1 MKVENRCLLLTLTRF
16 HEDLLQVVFKLI
28 KIVYMCDVVRVSR
41 SDHKQ
46 FIVTD
51 AVPNSHSNCADSL
64 VLKQKKK
71 MEQVQP
77 LFSTEHFHLQAIG
90 LNAPSDPKATA
101 KTAEYQVI
109 FDNRSFPVFKL
120 GRIVLKG
127 LKRRVCLTV
136 KSSLVVGQFPYSRDL
151 NV

>member
-1 MKVENRCLLLTLTRF
+1 MLLTLTRF

-64 VLKQKKK
+64 VLKQKK
-71 MEQVQP
+71 MEEIQP

-109 FDNRSFPVFKL
+109 FASRSFPVFKL

>member
-28 KIVYMCDVVRVSR
+28 KIVYMCDVVRISR

-51 AVPNSHSNCADSL
+51 AVPNSHSNRADSL
-64 VLKQKKK
+64 VLKQKK
-71 MEQVQP
+71 MEEIPP
-77 LFSTEHFHLQAIG
+77 LFSTENFHLQAIG
-90 LNAPSDPKATA
+90 SNAPSDPKATA

-109 FDNRSFPVFKL
+109 FANRSFPVFKL

-127 LKRRVCLTV
+127 LKRRVCLAV

>member
-51 AVPNSHSNCADSL
+51 AVPNSHSNCANSL
-64 VLKQKKK
+64 VLKQKK
-71 MEQVQP
+71 MEEIQP

-109 FDNRSFPVFKL
+109 FAIRSFPVFKL
-120 GRIVLKG
+120 GRIVPKG

>member
-77 LFSTEHFHLQAIG
+77 LFSTEHFHSQAIG
-90 LNAPSDPKATA
+90 LNASSDPNATA
-101 KTAEYQVI
+101 KTAGYQLYSPI
-109 FDNRSFPVFKL
+109 DPSQFLNWEGSFL
-120 GRIVLKG
+120 
-127 LKRRVCLTV
+127 RV
-136 KSSLVVGQFPYSRDL
+136 
-151 NV
+151 

>member
-1 MKVENRCLLLTLTRF
+1 MKVENRRLLLTLTRF

-51 AVPNSHSNCADSL
+51 AVSNSHSNCADSL
-64 VLKQKKK
+64 VLKQKK
-71 MEQVQP
+71 MEEIQP

-109 FDNRSFPVFKL
+109 FANRSFPVFKL

>member
-64 VLKQKKK
+64 VLKQKK
-71 MEQVQP
+71 MEEIQP

-109 FDNRSFPVFKL
+109 FANRSFPVFKL
-120 GRIVLKG
+120 ERIVLKG

-136 KSSLVVGQFPYSRDL
+136 KSSLVVGQFPYSHYL

>member
-51 AVPNSHSNCADSL
+51 AVPNSHSNRADSL
-64 VLKQKKK
+64 VLKQKK
-71 MEQVQP
+71 MEEIQP

-90 LNAPSDPKATA
+90 LNAPSDPKPTA

-109 FDNRSFPVFKL
+109 FANRSFPVFKL

-136 KSSLVVGQFPYSRDL
+136 KSSLVVGQFPCSRDL

>member
-51 AVPNSHSNCADSL
+51 AVPNSHSNRADSL
-64 VLKQKKK
+64 VLKQKK
-71 MEQVQP
+71 MEEIQP
-77 LFSTEHFHLQAIG
+77 SFSTEHFHLQAIG

-109 FDNRSFPVFKL
+109 FANRSFPVFKL
-120 GRIVLKG
+120 GKIVLKG

>member
-64 VLKQKKK
+64 VLKQKK
-71 MEQVQP
+71 MEEIQP

-109 FDNRSFPVFKL
+109 FANRSFPVFKPE
-120 GRIVLKG
+120 RIVLKG

-136 KSSLVVGQFPYSRDL
+136 KSSLVVGQFPYSHDL

>member
-28 KIVYMCDVVRVSR
+28 KIVYMCDVVRISR

-51 AVPNSHSNCADSL
+51 AVPNSHSNRADSL
-64 VLKQKKK
+64 VLKQKK
-71 MEQVQP
+71 MEEIQP
-77 LFSTEHFHLQAIG
+77 LFSTENFHLQAIG

-109 FDNRSFPVFKL
+109 FANLK
-120 GRIVLKG
+120 VLKG

>member
-64 VLKQKKK
+64 VLKQKK
-71 MEQVQP
+71 MEEIQP

-90 LNAPSDPKATA
+90 VNAPSDPKATA

-109 FDNRSFPVFKL
+109 FANRSFPVFKL

-127 LKRRVCLTV
+127 LKRRICLTV
-136 KSSLVVGQFPYSRDL
+136 KSSLVVGQIPYSRVL

>member
-51 AVPNSHSNCADSL
+51 AVPNSHSNRADSL
-64 VLKQKKK
+64 VLKQKK
-71 MEQVQP
+71 MEEIQP

-109 FDNRSFPVFKL
+109 FANRYFPVFKL

-136 KSSLVVGQFPYSRDL
+136 KSSLVVGQFPYSHDL

>member
-1 MKVENRCLLLTLTRF
+1 MKVENRCLLPTLTRF

-64 VLKQKKK
+64 VLKQKK
-71 MEQVQP
+71 MEEIQP

-109 FDNRSFPVFKL
+109 FAIRSFPVFKL

>member
-51 AVPNSHSNCADSL
+51 AVPNSHSDCADSL

-71 MEQVQP
+71 WNKFSLYFP
-77 LFSTEHFHLQAIG
+77 L
-90 LNAPSDPKATA
+90 N
-101 KTAEYQVI
+101 I
-109 FDNRSFPVFKL
+109 FTHKQ
-120 GRIVLKG
+120 
-127 LKRRVCLTV
+127 
-136 KSSLVVGQFPYSRDL
+136 LV
-151 NV
+151 

>member
-71 MEQVQP
+71 CIRRYSPIDPSQ
-77 LFSTEHFHLQAIG
+77 F
-90 LNAPSDPKATA
+90 LNW
-101 KTAEYQVI
+101 EG
-109 FDNRSFPVFKL
+109 SFL
-120 GRIVLKG
+120 
-127 LKRRVCLTV
+127 RV
-136 KSSLVVGQFPYSRDL
+136 
-151 NV
+151 

>member
-51 AVPNSHSNCADSL
+51 AVPNSHSNRADSL
-64 VLKQKKK
+64 VLKQKK
-71 MEQVQP
+71 MEEIQP

-109 FDNRSFPVFKL
+109 FANRSFPVFKL
-120 GRIVLKG
+120 ERIVLKG

-136 KSSLVVGQFPYSRDL
+136 KSSLVVGQFPYSHDL

>member
-64 VLKQKKK
+64 VLKQKK
-71 MEQVQP
+71 MEEIQP
-77 LFSTEHFHLQAIG
+77 LFSTENFHLQAIG

-101 KTAEYQVI
+101 KTAEYQEI
-109 FDNRSFPVFKL
+109 FANRSFPVFKL

>member
-51 AVPNSHSNCADSL
+51 AVPNSHSNRADSL
-64 VLKQKKK
+64 VLKQKK
-71 MEQVQP
+71 MEEIQP

-109 FDNRSFPVFKL
+109 FANRSFRVFKL

>member
-51 AVPNSHSNCADSL
+51 AVPNSHSNRADSL
-64 VLKQKKK
+64 VLKQKK
-71 MEQVQP
+71 MEEIQP

-109 FDNRSFPVFKL
+109 FANRSFPVFKL
-120 GRIVLKG
+120 ERIVLKG

-136 KSSLVVGQFPYSRDL
+136 KSSLVVGQFPYSHYL